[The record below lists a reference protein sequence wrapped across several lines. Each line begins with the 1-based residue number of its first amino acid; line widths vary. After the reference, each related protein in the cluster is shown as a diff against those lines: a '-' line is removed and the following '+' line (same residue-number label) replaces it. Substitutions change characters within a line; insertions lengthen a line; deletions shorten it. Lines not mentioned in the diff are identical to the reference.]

1 MHEKMSAIKGMFP
14 HFCHDLDLLSEL
26 LLPTFPALALGTV
39 FAPVGTP
46 MADTFGRKNKTSSIF
61 LKPII

>member
-1 MHEKMSAIKGMFP
+1 LG
-14 HFCHDLDLLSEL
+14 LLSEL

-39 FAPVGTP
+39 FASVGTP
-46 MADTFGRKNKTSSIF
+46 MADTLGRKNKTSSIF